1 MLRSGDPHSTMDSFV
16 NPATSELSVHICLSS
31 KSTQKS
37 FNQSINASFLSVV
50 WILKIPVSH
59 WAAPGKID
67 LDLILDIKTLK
78 TAASKFAA
86 QTHKNPKKKSRIW
99 KLSWI
104 LAIFMFWS
112 GSELQSANLSLFVS
126 ISEILYAQLQ
136 KAVPFCSPYN
146 ETSFHCF
153 LLFPWAEARA
163 WIVYNSQCYANVNHI
178 LILFISSIYMFI

>member
-50 WILKIPVSH
+50 WILKIAVSH

-67 LDLILDIKTLK
+67 SDLILDIQTLK
-78 TAASKFAA
+78 TAAPKFTAHTYKTA
-86 QTHKNPKKKSRIW
+86 KKKSRIW

-104 LAIFMFWS
+104 LRKFVYWS
-112 GSELQSANLSLFVS
+112 CSELQSANLSLFVS
-126 ISEILYAQLQ
+126 ISEILCTQLQ
-136 KAVPFCSPYN
+136 KAVPFCSPSK
-146 ETSFHCF
+146 ETSFHYF
-153 LLFPWAEARA
+153 LLFPRAEATA
-163 WIVYNSQCYANVNHI
+163 WVVYNSQCYANVNHI
-178 LILFISSIYMFI
+178 LTLFISSIYMLI